1 LFEDLANE
9 TLYEIFDYLDI
20 HHAYEAFFNLN
31 KRFQNLFLHSNL
43 PIQVNISAMSKT
55 SFERYH
61 KNVIIPNKHRIN
73 YLRLSNPFTVDI
85 VFSPPRMIS
94 KFIRLKTLILDNIK
108 AKYLENILSHLK
120 SLSELQSLTINL
132 FDHIENSSLFYRQIF
147 RLSRLKYCQIKFEA
161 TLDREPLF
169 FENKPSPIEHLV
181 IKTRFRY
188 QSFFN
193 LLSYLP
199 KLRYLSIDGLDGSS
213 YQHVT
218 SSSIILN
225 DFKHVS
231 LKLDLISFDQ
241 FEIIVK
247 NSFRFIEHL
256 RVTTKY
262 DPAYLNA
269 KRWEQLI
276 VTYMPNLR
284 VFDINHDGLV
294 QNGPLSYHDLI
305 NQFNTSFWIERKW
318 FFTHQHDWQA
328 RLDSAVFH
336 STDPYR

>member
-1 LFEDLANE
+1 
-9 TLYEIFDYLDI
+9 
-20 HHAYEAFFNLN
+20 
-31 KRFQNLFLHSNL
+31 
-43 PIQVNISAMSKT
+43 
-55 SFERYH
+55 
-61 KNVIIPNKHRIN
+61 
-73 YLRLSNPFTVDI
+73 
-85 VFSPPRMIS
+85 MIS
-94 KFIRLKTLILDNIK
+94 KFIHLKTLILDNIK
-108 AKYLENILSHLK
+108 AKYLDNILNRLTY
-120 SLSELQSLTINL
+120 LSELQSLTIHPI
-132 FDHIENSSLFYRQIF
+132 DHIGNSSLFYRQIF
-147 RLSRLKYCQIKFEA
+147 RLPKLKYCQIKFEA
-161 TLDREPLF
+161 TVDLEPVF

-181 IKTRFRY
+181 IKNRFRY
-188 QSFFN
+188 QSFTN

-199 KLRYLSIDGLDGSS
+199 KLRYLSIDGLDGSL
-213 YQHVT
+213 Y
-218 SSSIILN
+218 SSTKPTTIILN

-241 FEIIVK
+241 FEIIIK
-247 NSFRFIEHL
+247 NSFRSIENL

-262 DPAYLNA
+262 DSAYLDA

-305 NQFNTSFWIERKW
+305 NQFNSSFWIERKW

-328 RLDSAVFH
+328 RLDSAIFY